1 MKIFPTFY
9 EETGGDASAGGS
21 GGTTLLGGAGGATQA
36 AAPAAATEHAQ
47 DEGGAAA
54 AFDFR
59 SHLDE
64 TGNFKQGWEAALPAD
79 LKDSAPALTKYPN
92 PEQMMRG
99 LVNAQKLVG
108 QKSTL
113 TPPAPDAPA
122 DVVAKYN
129 ASMQS
134 ALGIPPKVEDYKLTL
149 PTLPEGLKA
158 DDAQVKE
165 FTALAHSLN
174 IPPAA
179 AQKLMEFDAKRMAGL
194 NQAGQAQLES
204 FVKSQGEILKT
215 EWGDKMGENIALAKH
230 AAGLLGLDIN
240 DPQLGN
246 NAAFIKAMHVA
257 SGLIQS
263 DKLIGTKDALGGLAP
278 SAVADDIRNNKA
290 NPWHNAYHGKE
301 GASRQQEAYGHIKRM
316 NGVK

>member
-9 EETGGDASAGGS
+9 EETGGAASAGGS
-21 GGTTLLGGAGGATQA
+21 GAATTLLGGAGQA
-36 AAPAAATEHAQ
+36 ASAAGAGQH

-54 AFDFR
+54 FDFR
-59 SHLDE
+59 GQLDD
-64 TGNFKQGWEAALPAD
+64 TGNFRQGWEASLPAD
-79 LKDSAPALTKYPN
+79 LKGYAPTLTKYPN

-113 TPPAPDAPA
+113 TPPAPDAAPE
-122 DVVAKYN
+122 VVAKYN
-129 ASMQS
+129 ESVRA
-134 ALGIPPKVEDYKLTL
+134 ALGIPPNVEDYKLTV
-149 PTLPEGLKA
+149 PTLPDGLKA
-158 DDAQVKE
+158 DETQMKE

-179 AQKLMEFDAKRMAGL
+179 AQKLMEFDAKRMASL

-204 FVKSQGEILKT
+204 FVKSQSEILKT
-215 EWGDKMGENIALAKH
+215 EWGDKMGDNIARAKH

-263 DKLIGTKDALGGLAP
+263 DKLIGTKEGVQGLAP
-278 SAVADDIRNNKA
+278 SAITDDIRNNKS
-290 NPWHNAYHGKE
+290 NPWHNAYHGRE
-301 GASRQQEAYGHIKRM
+301 GAERQREAYGHIKRM
-316 NGVK
+316 SGMK